1 MLHCSNVHRIR
12 MAIRLLEVF
21 GGLHIGFCLSAL
33 FSARAIARVG
43 MKRATVEEV
52 EGGRSGEGRRE
63 GMDYGEREKDSPI
76 PRILT
81 CNCTTLIIL
90 LTTRFSQIQ

>member
-1 MLHCSNVHRIR
+1 MLHCSSVHRIR

-21 GGLHIGFCLSAL
+21 GGLRIGFCLSAL

-43 MKRATVEEV
+43 MKRVTVEEV
-52 EGGRSGEGRRE
+52 EGGRSGEGRRG
-63 GMDYGEREKDSPI
+63 GMEQGKREKDSPI

-81 CNCTTLIIL
+81 CDCTTLIVL
-90 LTTRFSQIQ
+90 LPTRFSQIQ